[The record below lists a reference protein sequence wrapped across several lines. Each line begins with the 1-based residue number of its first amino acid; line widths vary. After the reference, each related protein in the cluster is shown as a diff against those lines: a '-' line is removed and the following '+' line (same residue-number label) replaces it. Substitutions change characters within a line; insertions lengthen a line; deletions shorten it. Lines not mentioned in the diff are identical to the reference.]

1 MCRLALLEAG
11 TPVHSNHT
19 QTLGFLF
26 IRALAVSTVKYDCIK
41 RTLPIITYKSKCVIL
56 HYIAIKKISLDSK
69 NIDQSFLYAKNCYCD
84 LYWE

>member
-1 MCRLALLEAG
+1 MCRLALLEVG

-26 IRALAVSTVKYDCIK
+26 IRALAVPTVKYDCIK

-56 HYIAIKKISLDSK
+56 HYSHFK
-69 NIDQSFLYAKNCYCD
+69 NIS
-84 LYWE
+84 